1 MCLSQQQREKT
12 SVEKRCGWENT
23 PREEEQGWGWGVVV
37 EEKQVL
43 REAEGRRKETQEC
56 GDGDVQGK
64 ETAAGRTQARPQL
77 CPRLTA
83 GNAEEETGGDGRVDG
98 GAEGIKRQEKLI
110 IL

>member
-1 MCLSQQQREKT
+1 MGGKT
-12 SVEKRCGWENT
+12 LHGRRSRGGGGGV
-23 PREEEQGWGWGVVV
+23 EEE
-37 EEKQVL
+37 QVL